1 MFLLL
6 LTTLHSFTMNE
17 INSGDNNNIHKNISE
32 HLGINC
38 LSPKEFIVCSADFGA

>member
-6 LTTLHSFTMNE
+6 LTTLHCFTMSE
-17 INSGDNNNIHKNISE
+17 INSGDNNNIHKSISG
-32 HLGINC
+32 HLAIKC